1 MSRTYKSLDITG
13 NRYGKLTAVR
23 YSHTAKNYMQY
34 WVFKCD
40 CGNEITTRKT
50 AVISGHC
57 KSCGCMQKEVA
68 AKEVVKT
75 SIKHNHSNT
84 RLYNIWKG
92 MISRCTL
99 DGYKHYS
106 EKGIKV
112 CEEWRS
118 DFMNFYNWAVSNGY
132 NNKLTI
138 DRIDSNGNYEPS
150 NCRWATMR
158 EQAQNTSRNHFI
170 THNGERKCI
179 AEWCRE
185 LNIRTSTF
193 CQRMKNGLNPFTG
206 ERE

>member
-1 MSRTYKSLDITG
+1 MSRTYINSDITG

-23 YSHTAKNYMQY
+23 YSHTGKNYMQY

-40 CGNEITTRKT
+40 CGNEIITRKT
-50 AVISGHC
+50 SVINGHC
-57 KSCGCMQKEVA
+57 KSCGCLQKEVA
-68 AKEVVKT
+68 AKEVIKT
-75 SIKHNHSNT
+75 SVKHNHSNT
-84 RLYNIWKG
+84 RLYKIWKN

-99 DGYKHYS
+99 DGYKHYF

-206 ERE
+206 ERL